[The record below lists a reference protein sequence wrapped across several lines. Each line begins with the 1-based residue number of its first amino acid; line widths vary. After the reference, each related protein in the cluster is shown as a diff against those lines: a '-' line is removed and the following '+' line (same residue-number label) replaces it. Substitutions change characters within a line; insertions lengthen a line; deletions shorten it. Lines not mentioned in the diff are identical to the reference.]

1 MTQENLPHRKI
12 ANEIIHAEGAIAY
25 NDTKILGL
33 GDSTCDSEQRFH
45 VIPTTITSLPLE
57 PQYGHLGDVSRHP
70 HNHHVI
76 PAHHHVIPA

>member
-33 GDSTCDSEQRFH
+33 GDSTCDSEQCFH
-45 VIPTTITSLPLE
+45 SSKLATT
-57 PQYGHLGDVSRHP
+57 QR
-70 HNHHVI
+70 
-76 PAHHHVIPA
+76 